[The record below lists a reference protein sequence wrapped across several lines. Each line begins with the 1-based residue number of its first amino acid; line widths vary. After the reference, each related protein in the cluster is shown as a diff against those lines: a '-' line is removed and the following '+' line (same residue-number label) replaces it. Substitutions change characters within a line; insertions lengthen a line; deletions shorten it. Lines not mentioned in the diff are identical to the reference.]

1 MKLVIFYLHF
11 SHFLILNYFE
21 QSFHSLVMATNIN
34 KIDENPNFKIEEHS
48 SIDIQKNVTWPEM
61 LQSMITEKE
70 CSSSSVRNNYFSFF
84 FLPYFMDIFF
94 IFIYFYLFSFISIYF
109 HLFLFIFIYF
119 LHFLFSLYLFCLYHL
134 FIFLFIYFYFFICLR
149 IYLF

>member
-1 MKLVIFYLHF
+1 MKLVIFYLLF
-11 SHFLILNYFE
+11 SYFLILNYFV

-70 CSSSSVRNNYFSFF
+70 CSSSSVRNNLVIFFFF

-109 HLFLFIFIYF
+109 HLFSSFSFISLFI
-119 LHFLFSLYLFCLYHL
+119 L
-134 FIFLFIYFYFFICLR
+134 FISLIYFFIYLLLFF
-149 IYLF
+149 YLFAYFFF